1 MRFLHTAD
9 LHLGKRMNEFSL
21 LEDQRQ
27 ILRQIAAI
35 AAEQRVDAV
44 LIAGDVYQKASPP
57 GEAMTLFN
65 DFITGLTEQGVKV
78 FIISGNH
85 DDARRIAYF
94 AQLLRQSGVYVSDRF
109 DGRLQSVVLED
120 DHGPLV
126 VSMLPFLRPSMVRP
140 FFPEAEIRTTEEALS
155 TVLASSPMILGGRH
169 VLLAHQF
176 VVGAETSESEE
187 LSVGGLDQVSAG
199 LFNAFDYVALGHI
212 HKPQAMGRKT
222 LRYAGSPLAYSFS
235 EAEQEKCVSI
245 VDLGAM
251 GEVAVE
257 TVPLCPLHRVREVRG
272 SLSEVMALP
281 YSEDYVRV
289 TLTDEMV
296 APDARITVSTV
307 FPNMMKFAVENKE
320 SRWEQDV
327 TAGDSV
333 ENKTVQ
339 ELFDDFYR
347 LQNGG
352 TPPSTEQMAVLTDV
366 LQQLE
371 EEQDETD

>member
-9 LHLGKRMNEFSL
+9 LHLGKRMNEVNL
-21 LEDQRQ
+21 LEDQME
-27 ILRQIAAI
+27 ILRQITAI
-35 AAEQRVDAV
+35 AAGQKVDAV
-44 LIAGDVYQKASPP
+44 LIAGDVYQKSSPP

-65 DFITGLTEQGVKV
+65 DFITGLTERGMKV

-94 AQLLRQSGVYVSDRF
+94 SQLLRQNGVYVTGRF
-109 DGRLQSVVLED
+109 DGRLQNVVLED

-126 VSMLPFLRPSMVRP
+126 VSMLPFLRPSMVRA
-140 FFPEAEIRTTEEALS
+140 FFPEADIHTTEEAV
-155 TVLASSPMILGGRH
+155 TAVLASSPMSLGGRH

-187 LSVGGLDQVSAG
+187 LSVGGLDQVSAQ
-199 LFNAFDYVALGHI
+199 LFRAFDYVALGHI
-212 HKPQAMGRKT
+212 HKPQAMGRPT

-235 EAEQEKCVSI
+235 EAGQEKSVSI
-245 VDLGAM
+245 VELGAM
-251 GEVAVE
+251 GEVTVE
-257 TVPLCPLHRVREVRG
+257 PVPLRPLHRVREVRG
-272 SLSEVMALP
+272 SLSEVMDLP

-289 TLTDEMV
+289 TLTDELV

-307 FPNMMKFAVENKE
+307 FPNMMKFAVENSA
-320 SRWEQDV
+320 SRWEQNV
-327 TAGDSV
+327 TAGESV
-333 ENKTVQ
+333 EDKTVQ

-352 TPPSTEQMAVLTDV
+352 AAPSPEQMAVLEDV
-366 LQQLE
+366 LRQLE
-371 EEQDETD
+371 EGQDETD